1 MEKYKPNVGF
11 NRFCGL
17 LHSPLLLMG
26 AIDLAL
32 ACSWRSPMTAIIQAV
47 SRLTRTDVDAEPLK
61 TVLVFSGI
69 GLLLSLLA
77 IETYGLDLSA
87 GFF

>member
-1 MEKYKPNVGF
+1 
-11 NRFCGL
+11 
-17 LHSPLLLMG
+17 
-26 AIDLAL
+26 
-32 ACSWRSPMTAIIQAV
+32 MTAIIQAA

-77 IETYGLDLSA
+77 IETYGLDLSV
-87 GFF
+87 GFFLKRSLGAETTGRLADATLKG